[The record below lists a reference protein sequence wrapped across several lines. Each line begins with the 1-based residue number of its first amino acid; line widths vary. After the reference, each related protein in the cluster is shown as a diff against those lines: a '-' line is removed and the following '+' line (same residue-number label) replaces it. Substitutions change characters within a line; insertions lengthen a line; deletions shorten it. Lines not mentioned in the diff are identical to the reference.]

1 MSQFKN
7 YSNKSI
13 LNESISLEPIEKLV
27 EELSK
32 PKPNDKILKQLSDQ
46 CRLPYSKNHIS
57 MMASVLDVLDQH
69 RFKPVKVVE
78 V

>member
-7 YSNKSI
+7 LSNKTA
-13 LNESISLEPIEKLV
+13 LNGTICLEPIEKLV

-32 PKPNDKILKQLSDQ
+32 PRPNDKILKQLSDQ
-46 CRLPYSKNHIS
+46 CSLPYSKNHIS

-69 RFKPVKVVE
+69 RFGSVKTVE